1 MTSQRQKGQSKSSFA
16 TTASDSGQTSRS
28 TGFMGSFFQSL
39 LLQPVP
45 ADEAASDQDVE
56 IIADCSSDED
66 ASSSKNKGSTKS
78 AIFKGKLHSKD
89 AEQHPM
95 PYTDVTTRLTTQ
107 SFDEEDLGPAGDSS
121 GSENED
127 ECSTEREQEQE
138 QLFGEAKKRI
148 NTNIEDGERSG
159 LRRRGGPAHK

>member
-1 MTSQRQKGQSKSSFA
+1 MTSQRQKGQSKSSFG
-16 TTASDSGQTSRS
+16 TTASDSAQTSRS

-78 AIFKGKLHSKD
+78 AIFKGKLNSKD
-89 AEQHPM
+89 REQHPV
-95 PYTDVTTRLTTQ
+95 PQANATAQ
-107 SFDEEDLGPAGDSS
+107 GFDEEGFGPAGDSS

-138 QLFGEAKKRI
+138 
-148 NTNIEDGERSG
+148 
-159 LRRRGGPAHK
+159 